1 MATLARWNRT
11 IQDGAGNA
19 LNATITVY
27 KESDGLIAT
36 IYSDRAGA
44 TPKSNPFT
52 LSSADQGY
60 AYFHAVG
67 GAYKVVA
74 TYGSYTQ
81 TWRYEPVGTGAEFDA
96 DSLSG
101 VTAPTTTVPA
111 AVQIADATNNGSN
124 YIQITVPAALAA
136 NYTFTLPA
144 ADVTMSTYAATLIA
158 AASASAARTVL
169 GLGTSAV
176 IDTGTS
182 GTKVALT
189 DGANTWSA
197 QQTFSA
203 SFKYA
208 TVANFTPL
216 HNQPPASNYATL
228 DTRNGHAVLDFDT
241 TTQETAIFGGIMP
254 NHYGAGSIRVTIW
267 ASLTSATSGT
277 LGWDIAF
284 ETDNGQDID
293 SDGFNTAKTATAA
306 TVPGTSGV
314 MMTHQVTFSQSEADG
329 IAAGDAFRLRIR
341 RDVANDNAAGD
352 AELFR
357 VLVELV

>member
-1 MATLARWNRT
+1 MATYARWNRSIT
-11 IQDGAGNA
+11 DGSGNA
-19 LNATITVY
+19 LNATVTVY
-27 KESDGLIAT
+27 KESDGLLAT
-36 IYSDRAGA
+36 IYDDRAGA

-96 DSLSG
+96 GSLSG
-101 VTAPTTTVPA
+101 VQAPTTTVPA
-111 AVQIADATNNGSN
+111 AVQIAEATNNGSN
-124 YIQITVPAALAA
+124 YIQITVPAALSA

-158 AASASAARTVL
+158 AASASAARTTL

-197 QQTFSA
+197 AQTLSAALNLTSGQIAFPASQSA
-203 SFKYA
+203 SGGANTLDDYEEGSFTPGMTFNGSATGVTYSAQSGVYVKVGQLVFFDFTLTLTNNGSGTGAAKFTGLPFTNVGFPSPCDVHLVTGGSSASGIYAMVDASATTA
-208 TVANFTPL
+208 TVYIPGATG
-216 HNQPPASNYATL
+216 ASGAT
-228 DTRNGHAVLDFDT
+228 DTNCTNTFDV
-241 TTQETAIFGGIMP
+241 
-254 NHYGAGSIRVTIW
+254 RV
-267 ASLTSATSGT
+267 SGVY
-277 LGWDIAF
+277 
-284 ETDNGQDID
+284 Q
-293 SDGFNTAKTATAA
+293 ATA
-306 TVPGTSGV
+306 
-314 MMTHQVTFSQSEADG
+314 
-329 IAAGDAFRLRIR
+329 
-341 RDVANDNAAGD
+341 
-352 AELFR
+352 
-357 VLVELV
+357 

>member
-96 DSLSG
+96 GSLSG
-101 VTAPTTTVPA
+101 VQAPTTTVPA
-111 AVQIADATNNGSN
+111 AVQIAEATNNGSN
-124 YIQITVPAALAA
+124 YIQITVPASLAA

-158 AASASAARTVL
+158 AASASAARTTL

-189 DGANTWSA
+189 DGANTWSGA
-197 QQTFSA
+197 QTLSAALNLTSGQIAFPGSQNASAGANTLDDYEEGTYTPGAAFGGATTGITYGTVTGKYTTVGNLVEAALDETLTSKGSATGNAELTGLPFSVATLVTAGNFAFWANMSSITSAIVGYA
-203 SFKYA
+203 SGTSLVPSNTGA
-208 TVANFTPL
+208 TGTTQLTNSNFT
-216 HNQPPASNYATL
+216 NTS
-228 DTRNGHAVLDFDT
+228 RVV
-241 TTQETAIFGGIMP
+241 
-254 NHYGAGSIRVTIW
+254 GSVVYMR
-267 ASLTSATSGT
+267 
-277 LGWDIAF
+277 
-284 ETDNGQDID
+284 
-293 SDGFNTAKTATAA
+293 
-306 TVPGTSGV
+306 
-314 MMTHQVTFSQSEADG
+314 
-329 IAAGDAFRLRIR
+329 
-341 RDVANDNAAGD
+341 
-352 AELFR
+352 
-357 VLVELV
+357 

>member
-1 MATLARWNRT
+1 MATLGRWNRT
-11 IQDGAGNA
+11 IQDAAGNIA
-19 LNATITVY
+19 NATVTVY
-27 KESDGLIAT
+27 KESDGLLAT

-52 LSSADQGY
+52 LSNSDYGLAF
-60 AYFHAVG
+60 FHAVG

-74 TYGSYTQ
+74 VSGSYSQ

-96 DSLSG
+96 DSLAG
-101 VTAPTTTVPA
+101 VNPPTTTVPA
-111 AVQIADATNNGSN
+111 AVQIAEATNNGSN
-124 YIQITVPAALAA
+124 KLSITVPAALAA
-136 NYTFTLPA
+136 
-144 ADVTMSTYAATLIA
+144 D
-158 AASASAARTVL
+158 RTVTFPDADL
-169 GLGTSAV
+169 TIGTAAGK
-176 IDTGTS
+176 DTGTS
-182 GTKVALT
+182 GTKVPLL
-189 DGANTWSA
+189 DGVNTWSGA
-197 QQTFSA
+197 QTLSEQAVLSK

-208 TVANFTPL
+208 EVAKFTPL
-216 HNQPPASNYATL
+216 HNQPPSSNYATL
-228 DTRNGHAVLDFDT
+228 DTRNGHPVLDFDT

-267 ASLTSATSGT
+267 AALTSATSGT

-314 MMTHQVTFSQSEADG
+314 MMTHSVTFTQSEADG
-329 IAAGDAFRLRIR
+329 IAAGDAFRLRVR